1 MNGELLTEPRAL
13 QHGDRV
19 LFGSHH
25 YFLYCD
31 PQVNSE
37 EMIEWEEA
45 MKEANKEQMAMGSD
59 NEEVQR
65 QLKAMEEKLR
75 GEQEARER
83 EIEEQKKRMEQEK
96 EAMLADLKKKQEE
109 MASQKND

>member
-37 EMIEWEEA
+37 EMIDWEEA
-45 MKEANKEQMAMGSD
+45 MKEANKE
-59 NEEVQR
+59 
-65 QLKAMEEKLR
+65 
-75 GEQEARER
+75 
-83 EIEEQKKRMEQEK
+83 
-96 EAMLADLKKKQEE
+96 
-109 MASQKND
+109 